1 MVGTKEAMTGAE
13 RSVSATFPVLK
24 MACASCAATV
34 EQTLHRQKGVIDASV
49 NLAAAQAHVTYD
61 PDATSAR
68 KLAAA
73 VKDAGFV
80 LVIDAPDDN
89 NAALDDYHKK
99 LMRRW
104 YVRAFGSLLFFIPL
118 MVLSMAM
125 PDIPHL
131 HYWLWGLATPVL
143 FVFGIDFFKGAWLQA
158 KHGRANMDTLV
169 AISTSVAYLFS
180 VFNTLFPDFWIARGI
195 EPHVYFEASAGI
207 IAFVSIG
214 KMLEERAKG
223 NTVSA
228 INKLIGL
235 QPKTVLRIAADGATE
250 EIDISSIAVG
260 DKVLVRPGERLAV
273 DGMVVEGDSYVDE
286 SMLSGE
292 PMPVHKFKG
301 EKVYAGTL
309 NGKGSLTYV
318 AEKVGSTT
326 LLSQIIRVVQ
336 DAQGSKVPV
345 QRLVDKVAS
354 IFVPAVIA
362 IALLAFAVWM
372 LVGGSEAFSY
382 ALLAFVTVLVIACP
396 CALGLATPTAI
407 TVGIGRAASQGVLIK
422 NADCLETARKVN
434 AVILDKTGTLT
445 EGRPQV
451 IRSSW
456 VGNEST
462 DSVLLYNLEIRSE
475 HPLAEAIVSFF
486 RDSPVVETSDFRSLP
501 GLGVAACINGS
512 VYYAGNEDLM
522 KSRGIACPDRLH
534 SEAARW
540 QDEAYTVVWF
550 AEENKVLAAIAI
562 ADPLKATSQEA
573 VSRFK
578 AMGLD
583 VYMLTGDNLGT
594 AQTVAAK
601 VGIDGVFAGM
611 KPEGKSQFVAHL
623 QQQGKIVAMVGDG
636 INDSAALAQADVSI
650 AMGQGSDI
658 AMDVASMTVISND
671 LTRVAAAIQL
681 SKLTVKTIRENLF
694 WAFIYNLIGIPIA
707 AGILY
712 PVNGFLLNPMIASA
726 AMALSSVSVVS
737 NSLRLKW
744 KKN

>member
-1 MVGTKEAMTGAE
+1 MVDTKEVMAE
-13 RSVSATFPVLK
+13 AGQSVSVTFPVLK
-24 MACASCAATV
+24 MACASCAAAV
-34 EQTLHRQKGVIDASV
+34 EQTLCRQKGVVEASV
-49 NLAAAQAHVTYD
+49 NLAAAQAHVTYN
-61 PDATSAR
+61 PDVTSAR

-80 LVIDAPDDN
+80 LVIDAPDDD
-89 NAALDDYHKK
+89 NASLSDYHKK

-104 YVRAFGSLLFFIPL
+104 YVKAFGSLLFFIPL

-125 PDIPHL
+125 PDVPHL

-143 FVFGIDFFKGAWLQA
+143 FVFGMDFFKGAWLQA

-180 VFNTLFPDFWIARGI
+180 VFNTLFPEFWIARGI

-228 INKLIGL
+228 INKLMGL
-235 QPKTVLRIAADGATE
+235 QPKTVLRIAADGTTE
-250 EIDISSIAVG
+250 EIELSSIAVG

-273 DGMVVEGDSYVDE
+273 DGMVDEGDSYVDE

-354 IFVPAVIA
+354 IFVPTVIA
-362 IALLAFAVWM
+362 IAVLAFAVWM

-407 TVGIGRAASQGVLIK
+407 TVGIGRAASQGILIK

-451 IRSSW
+451 VHSSW
-456 VGNEST
+456 VGNESA
-462 DSVLLYNLEIRSE
+462 DAALLYNLEIRSE
-475 HPLAEAIVSFF
+475 HPLAEAIVSFLH
-486 RDSPVVETSDFRSLP
+486 DSPVVEVTDFRSLP
-501 GLGVAACINGS
+501 GLGVAACMNGS
-512 VYYAGNEDLM
+512 VYYAGNEDLL
-522 KSRGIACPDRLH
+522 KSRGIACPDSLYN
-534 SEAARW
+534 EAAHW
-540 QDEAYTVVWF
+540 QAEAYTVVWF
-550 AEENKVLAAIAI
+550 AEEKKVLAAIAI

-583 VYMLTGDNLGT
+583 VYMLTGDNVGT
-594 AQTVAAK
+594 AQAVAAK
-601 VGIDGVFAGM
+601 AGINGIFAGM
-611 KPEGKSQFVAHL
+611 KPEGKAQFVSQL

-658 AMDVASMTVISND
+658 AMDVASMTIISND
-671 LTRVAAAIQL
+671 LTRVATAIQL